1 MTRPINNSAAQADAA
16 PGEAAAW
23 RRWLA
28 VLLLTTIVF
37 GIACY
42 AGTVL
47 IDPFSTG
54 RFALTQRV
62 DVASDNPR
70 LYKIGIARDP
80 RFDAAI
86 FGSSTSDTLNPQAI
100 GRITGWTVAQL
111 GMAAALP
118 PNQLTTARAFQRY
131 HAGRAT
137 LQIHVLDKLW
147 CRPGDPAA
155 GAWGPFPDWLFEGSD
170 TEYLSRILFPEA
182 FSAAVRRVGIW
193 IGLAKPVHRDDGY
206 AAGKRP
212 QLKLAQPPR
221 PTSGPAE
228 SEPMPALDL
237 LAAHVAA
244 LPAEVIP
251 AFVFAP
257 EYVNALAAPGSQAE
271 RRLMACKARVRQIA
285 DSRPRSGYLDLMTDN
300 EIARNPGNYTDD
312 IHYTQAAAVRIEA
325 AIAGLLTQ
333 RGLTK
338 K

>member
-1 MTRPINNSAAQADAA
+1 MTRPINDSAPHTGAA

-28 VLLLTTIVF
+28 VLLLTTAVF
-37 GIACY
+37 GIVCY

-47 IDPFSTG
+47 IDPFSSG
-54 RFALTQRV
+54 RFALTRRV

-70 LYKIGIARDP
+70 LYKIGISRDP

-100 GRITGWTVAQL
+100 GRATGWTIAQL

-118 PNQLTTARAFQRY
+118 PNQLMTARTFQRH

-137 LQIHVLDKLW
+137 LQIHVLDALW

-182 FSAAVRRVGIW
+182 FSAAVRRLGIW

-206 AAGKRP
+206 AAGRRP
-212 QLKLAQPPR
+212 QLALAQPPR

-237 LAAHVAA
+237 LAAHIAA
-244 LPAEVIP
+244 LPADTTPV
-251 AFVFAP
+251 FVFAP
-257 EYVNALAAPGSQAE
+257 QFINALAAPGSQAE
-271 RRLMACKARVRQIA
+271 RRLTACKARVQQIA
-285 DSRPRSGYLDLMTDN
+285 ASRPRSAYLDLMTDN
-300 EIARNPGNYTDD
+300 EIARDPGNYTDD
-312 IHYTQAAAVRIEA
+312 IHYTQAAAAKIEA
-325 AIAGLLTQ
+325 AIADLLT
-333 RGLTK
+333 RSGLTK